1 MGKETAGTP
10 FTIEWD
16 DGAMFIF
23 SFTDANGSKQFCG
36 FPHQALGLANL
47 QGTQTQ
53 INAITQQ
60 IVQSQVQVTTDPA
73 TWIETVK
80 TGARGGGGG
89 KQMVT
94 YDDTISTQYT
104 ATLLAPGTPPSVMPG
119 PNFTLQVLYSITG

>member
-1 MGKETAGTP
+1 MALQTANAP

-23 SFTDANGSKQFCG
+23 SFTGAGGTKLFCG
-36 FPHQALGLANL
+36 FPHQPLALANQ

-53 INAITQQ
+53 VNAITQQ

-80 TGARGGGGG
+80 TGARGGGGT
-89 KQMVT
+89 QTVS
-94 YDDTISTQYT
+94 YDDTISVPYT
-104 ATLLAPGTPPSVMPG
+104 ATLLAQGTPPP
-119 PNFTLQVLYSITG
+119 